1 MQKQLHSLFLIALF
15 SLLCV
20 APALAQVTTASMSGE
35 VSSNGEPVIGATIMA
50 VHTPSGTNYGTITN
64 LDGRFDL
71 QGMRTGGPYEITV
84 SYIGYQT
91 AIFKEVT
98 LQLGETYNLNVDLKE
113 SSEELDE
120 VVVTAERT
128 RFMTEKTGAALN
140 ISNEKMNSIPTIN
153 RSIEDLARI
162 SPYANGMSF
171 AGGDGRSTNFTVD
184 GANFNNNFGLNDGLP
199 GGGNPI
205 SMDAI
210 EEVQVVIAPFD
221 VRQTNFIG
229 GGINAITKSGTNTFK
244 GSAYTYHYNDNMR
257 GNRVDGESMNVPAEN
272 DKHIYGATF
281 GGPIIK
287 DKLFFFANVEYQKVP
302 STVVNWRA
310 SENGVADPD
319 NYISR
324 TTLADMQR
332 VSEFVRDRYG
342 YDTGSYTNFPADE
355 TNLKLLGRID
365 WNINNDHKLAVRYN
379 YTKNTAWNQT
389 NGNSSDTGYRLNGM
403 NRFSQYSMAFANS
416 LYSQDNKVNSVSA
429 DLNSRFSDKISNQL
443 LFTYSNIQDIRG
455 TNSSPFPFID
465 IMAGYDDVTGVQTL
479 QPYMSLGYELFTYN
493 NAVNNKIF
501 TVTDNFTS
509 YLGNHKLTAGFSYEH
524 QLANNSYMRNGTGY
538 YRYRSIDDF
547 LNGAAPETFALT
559 YGYNGETNP
568 AAQVRF
574 SQIGLYVQDEWNI
587 VQNFKLTAGIR
598 FDEILFNDDDVMRN
612 NAIYELDFGGKHIDT
627 GKWPGAK
634 LQVSP
639 RVGFVW
645 DVLKDNTLK
654 VRGGTGLFAG
664 RLPLVY
670 FTNMPTNSGMVQ
682 NAVSIVTKY
691 NDDGTIA
698 SRDPRLDLLK
708 GGMITDVNQ
717 MIETLGLPTTIS
729 PEEGQRPSA
738 VAGIDPDFKMPQVW
752 KSSIA
757 VDYQF
762 PTTFPLSITGEFM
775 YTKNVNAVN
784 MVNYN
789 IKDVDD
795 SWERFSG
802 ADNRLIYP
810 THQVTGA
817 DGKVTTVRDYQY
829 YQDLTSACVLTNT
842 HKGHGYTF
850 NVTVNASPIR
860 NLDLMASYTRTE
872 SKEITGLPGNNA
884 NSTWQGLYTIDG
896 PNFATVQR
904 SQYVIPDRLIA
915 SVNYTAEHAKPGF
928 DTHFNLF
935 YTGYSPYGNSFLYT
949 NDMNGDGIG
958 NDLMY
963 IPKDD
968 SEINFTNEAD
978 RTAFWAFVEQDSYLK
993 NHKGEYAEAY
1003 AARAPWVHRFD
1014 LSIVQDFSI
1023 KVGKTTNKL
1032 QLSLDFMNIGNLFNS
1047 KWGVRKTMANSNN
1060 GRILKYEGRD
1070 ANNGPT
1076 VSMYRDGNGGA
1087 PTETYSYNHDYNE
1100 CWSFQVGVRYIF
1112 N

>member
-789 IKDVDD
+789 IKDADD

-993 NHKGEYAEAY
+993 NHKGKYAEAY

-1070 ANNGPT
+1070 ANNVPT
-1076 VSMYRDGNGGA
+1076 FSMYRDGNGVA

>member
-789 IKDVDD
+789 IKDADD

-978 RTAFWAFVEQDSYLK
+978 RAAFWAFVEQDSYLK

-1070 ANNGPT
+1070 ANNVPT
-1076 VSMYRDGNGGA
+1076 FSMYRDGNGVA

>member
-682 NAVSIVTKY
+682 NAVSIVTRY

-1070 ANNGPT
+1070 ANNVPT
-1076 VSMYRDGNGGA
+1076 FSMYRDGNGVA

>member
-789 IKDVDD
+789 IKDADD

-850 NVTVNASPIR
+850 NLTVNASPIR

-1070 ANNGPT
+1070 ANNVPT
-1076 VSMYRDGNGGA
+1076 FSMYRDGNGVA

>member
-639 RVGFVW
+639 RVGFVG

-1070 ANNGPT
+1070 ANNVPT
-1076 VSMYRDGNGGA
+1076 FSMYRDGNGVA

>member
-15 SLLCV
+15 SLFCV

-729 PEEGQRPSA
+729 PEEGQRPSD

-1070 ANNGPT
+1070 ANNVPT
-1076 VSMYRDGNGGA
+1076 FSMYRDGNGVA

>member
-20 APALAQVTTASMSGE
+20 VPAMAQVTTASMSGE

-64 LDGRFDL
+64 MDGRFDL

-162 SPYANGMSF
+162 SPYANGMGF

-244 GSAYTYHYNDNMR
+244 GTAYTYHYNDNMR

-287 DKLFFFANVEYQKVP
+287 DKLFFFANVEYQKIP
-302 STVVNWRA
+302 STAVNWRA
-310 SENGVADPD
+310 SEDGVADPD

-332 VSEFVRDRYG
+332 VSDFVRERYG

-355 TNLKLLGRID
+355 SNLKLLGRID

-379 YTKNTAWNQT
+379 YTKNTAWNAT
-389 NGNSSDTGYRLNGM
+389 NGSSGNTGYRLPY

-416 LYSQDNKVNSVSA
+416 MYSMDNKVNSVSA

-455 TNSSPFPFID
+455 TNSDPFPFID
-465 IMAGYDDVTGVQTL
+465 IMAGYDASTGVQTL
-479 QPYMSLGYELFTYN
+479 EPYMSLGYELFTYN

-547 LNGAAPETFALT
+547 LNGAAPESFALA
-559 YGYNGETNP
+559 YGYNGNTTPN
-568 AAQVRF
+568 AQVRYNQF
-574 SQIGLYVQDEWNI
+574 GIYLQDEWSI
-587 VQNFKLTAGIR
+587 QENFKLTYGLR
-598 FDEILFNDDDVMRN
+598 LDELVFNNDDLYENRAI
-612 NAIYELDFGGKHIDT
+612 NALDFGGRHIDT
-627 GKWPGAK
+627 GSWPGAK
-634 LQVSP
+634 MQVSP

-645 DVLKDNTLK
+645 DVLNDKSLK
-654 VRGGTGLFAG
+654 VRGGTGLFTG
-664 RLPLVY
+664 RLPLVF
-670 FTNMPTNSGMVQ
+670 FTNMPSNTGMIQ
-682 NAVSIVTKY
+682 NLVSITTTY
-691 NDDGTIA
+691 NNDGTVE
-698 SRDPRLDLLK
+698 SRDPRLDLLQ

-717 MIETLGLPTTIS
+717 MIETLGLPNDA
-729 PEEGQRPSA
+729 GDGVVPSSIA
-738 VAGIDPDFKMPQVW
+738 AIDPDFRMPQIW
-752 KSSIA
+752 KSSVA

-762 PTTFPLSITGEFM
+762 PTSFPLTATAEFM
-775 YTKNVNAVN
+775 YTKNIHAVKLE
-784 MVNYN
+784 NYN
-789 IKDVDD
+789 IN
-795 SWERFSG
+795 SSNIENWERFSG

-810 THQVTGA
+810 SNFE
-817 DGKVTTVRDYQY
+817 Y
-829 YQDLTSACVLTNT
+829 YDNISDACVLTNT
-842 HKGHGYTF
+842 SKGHGYTF
-850 NVTVNASPIR
+850 NFTVNATPMK

-872 SKEITGLPGNNA
+872 SKEVSGMPGSNA
-884 NSTWQGLYTIDG
+884 TSAWGNLITIDG

-928 DTHFNLF
+928 DTHFNLL
-935 YTGYSPYGNSFLYT
+935 YTGYSPYGNSYMYT
-949 NDMNGDGIG
+949 NDMNGDGWG
-958 NDLMY
+958 YDLIY

-968 SEINFTNEAD
+968 SEINFTSEAD
-978 RTAFWAFVEQDSYLK
+978 RAAFWAFVEQDGYLSS
-993 NHKGEYAEAY
+993 HKGEYAEAY

-1014 LSIVQDFSI
+1014 LSIVQDFSV
-1023 KVGKTTNKL
+1023 KVGKSTNKL
-1032 QLSLDFMNIGNLFNS
+1032 QLSLDIMNIGNLFNS
-1047 KWGVRKTMANSNN
+1047 KWGVRKTMANSNS
-1060 GRILKYEGRD
+1060 GRILRYEGRD
-1070 ANNGPT
+1070 ANNVPT
-1076 VSMYRDGNGGA
+1076 FSMYRDGNGVA

-1100 CWSFQVGVRYIF
+1100 CWSLQVGVRYIF

>member
-20 APALAQVTTASMSGE
+20 VPAMAQVTTASMSGE

-64 LDGRFDL
+64 MDGRFDL

-244 GSAYTYHYNDNMR
+244 GTAYTYHYNDNMR

-287 DKLFFFANVEYQKVP
+287 DKLFFFANVEYQKIP
-302 STVVNWRA
+302 STAVNWRA
-310 SENGVADPD
+310 SSDGVADPD

-332 VSEFVRDRYG
+332 VSDFVRERYG

-355 TNLKLLGRID
+355 SNLKLLGRID

-379 YTKNTAWNQT
+379 YTKNTAWNAT
-389 NGNSSDTGYRLNGM
+389 NGSSGNTGYRLPY

-416 LYSQDNKVNSVSA
+416 MYSMDNKVNSVSA

-455 TNSSPFPFID
+455 TNSDPFPFID
-465 IMAGYDDVTGVQTL
+465 IMAGYDASTGVQTL
-479 QPYMSLGYELFTYN
+479 EPYMSLGYELFTYN

-547 LNGAAPETFALT
+547 LNGAAPESFALA
-559 YGYNGETNP
+559 YGYNGNTTPN
-568 AAQVRF
+568 AQVRYNQF
-574 SQIGLYVQDEWNI
+574 GIYLQDEWSI
-587 VQNFKLTAGIR
+587 QENFKLTYGLR
-598 FDEILFNDDDVMRN
+598 LDELVFNNDDLYEN
-612 NAIYELDFGGKHIDT
+612 KAINALDFGGRHIDT
-627 GKWPGAK
+627 GSWPGAK
-634 LQVSP
+634 MQVSP

-645 DVLKDNTLK
+645 DVLNDKSLK
-654 VRGGTGLFAG
+654 VRGGTGLFTG
-664 RLPLVY
+664 RLPLVF
-670 FTNMPTNSGMVQ
+670 FTNMPSNTGMIQ
-682 NAVSIVTKY
+682 NLVSITTTY
-691 NDDGTIA
+691 NNDGTVE
-698 SRDPRLDLLK
+698 SRDPRLDLLQ

-717 MIETLGLPTTIS
+717 MISTLNLPNDA
-729 PEEGQRPSA
+729 GDGVVPSSIA
-738 VAGIDPDFKMPQVW
+738 AIDPDFRMPQVW
-752 KSSIA
+752 KSSVA

-762 PTTFPLSITGEFM
+762 PTTFPLTATAEFM
-775 YTKNVNAVN
+775 YTKNIHAVKLE
-784 MVNYN
+784 NYN
-789 IKDVDD
+789 IN
-795 SWERFSG
+795 SSNIENWERFSG

-810 THQVTGA
+810 SNFE
-817 DGKVTTVRDYQY
+817 Y
-829 YQDLTSACVLTNT
+829 YDNISDACVLTNT
-842 HKGHGYTF
+842 SKGHGYTF
-850 NVTVNASPIR
+850 NFTVNATPMK

-872 SKEITGLPGNNA
+872 SKEVSGMPGSNA
-884 NSTWQGLYTIDG
+884 TSAWGNLITIDG

-928 DTHFNLF
+928 DTHFNLL
-935 YTGYSPYGNSFLYT
+935 YTGYSPYGNSYMYT
-949 NDMNGDGIG
+949 NDMNGDGWG
-958 NDLMY
+958 YDLMY

-968 SEINFTNEAD
+968 SEINFTSEAD
-978 RTAFWAFVEQDSYLK
+978 RAAFWAFVEQDGYLSS
-993 NHKGEYAEAY
+993 HKGEYAEAY

-1014 LSIVQDFSI
+1014 LSIVQDFSVKI
-1023 KVGKTTNKL
+1023 GKTTNKL
-1032 QLSLDFMNIGNLFNS
+1032 QLSLDIMNIGNLFNS
-1047 KWGVRKTMANSNN
+1047 KWGVRKTMANSNS
-1060 GRILKYEGRD
+1060 GRILRYEGRD
-1070 ANNGPT
+1070 ANNVPT
-1076 VSMYRDGNGGA
+1076 FSMYRDGNGVA

-1100 CWSFQVGVRYIF
+1100 CWSLQVGVRYIF

>member
-20 APALAQVTTASMSGE
+20 VPAMAQVTTASMSGE

-64 LDGRFDL
+64 MDGRFDL

-162 SPYANGMSF
+162 SPYANGMGF

-287 DKLFFFANVEYQKVP
+287 DKLFFFANVEYQKIP
-302 STVVNWRA
+302 STAVNWRA
-310 SENGVADPD
+310 SEDGVADPD

-355 TNLKLLGRID
+355 SNLKLLGRID

-379 YTKNTAWNQT
+379 YTKNTAWNAT
-389 NGNSSDTGYRLNGM
+389 NGSSGNTGYRLPY

-416 LYSQDNKVNSVSA
+416 MYSMDNKVNSVSA

-455 TNSSPFPFID
+455 TNSDPFPFID
-465 IMAGYDDVTGVQTL
+465 IMAGYDASTGVQTL
-479 QPYMSLGYELFTYN
+479 EPYMSLGYELFTYN

-547 LNGAAPETFALT
+547 LNGAAPESFALA
-559 YGYNGETNP
+559 YGYNGNTTPN
-568 AAQVRF
+568 AQVRYNQF
-574 SQIGLYVQDEWNI
+574 GIYLQDEWSI
-587 VQNFKLTAGIR
+587 QENFKLTYGLR
-598 FDEILFNDDDVMRN
+598 LDELVFNNDDLYENRAI
-612 NAIYELDFGGKHIDT
+612 NALDFGGRHIDT
-627 GKWPGAK
+627 GSWPGAK
-634 LQVSP
+634 MQVSP

-645 DVLKDNTLK
+645 DVLNDKSLK
-654 VRGGTGLFAG
+654 VRGGTGLFTG
-664 RLPLVY
+664 RLPLVF
-670 FTNMPTNSGMVQ
+670 FTNMPSNTGMIQ
-682 NAVSIVTKY
+682 NLVSITTTY
-691 NDDGTIA
+691 NNDGTVE
-698 SRDPRLDLLK
+698 SRDPRLDLLQ

-717 MIETLGLPTTIS
+717 MIETLGLPNDA
-729 PEEGQRPSA
+729 GDGVVPSSIA
-738 VAGIDPDFKMPQVW
+738 AIDPDFRMPQVW
-752 KSSIA
+752 KSSVA

-762 PTTFPLSITGEFM
+762 PTTFPLTATAEFM
-775 YTKNVNAVN
+775 YTKNIHAVKLE
-784 MVNYN
+784 NYN
-789 IKDVDD
+789 IN
-795 SWERFSG
+795 SSNIENWERFSG

-810 THQVTGA
+810 SNFE
-817 DGKVTTVRDYQY
+817 Y
-829 YQDLTSACVLTNT
+829 YDNISDACVLTNT
-842 HKGHGYTF
+842 SKGHGYTF
-850 NVTVNASPIR
+850 NFTVNATPMK

-872 SKEITGLPGNNA
+872 SKEVSGMPGSNA
-884 NSTWQGLYTIDG
+884 TSAWGNLITIDG

-928 DTHFNLF
+928 DTHFNLL
-935 YTGYSPYGNSFLYT
+935 YTGYSPYGNSYMYT
-949 NDMNGDGIG
+949 NDMNGDGWG
-958 NDLMY
+958 YDLIY

-968 SEINFTNEAD
+968 SEINFTSEAD
-978 RTAFWAFVEQDSYLK
+978 RAAFWAFVEQDGYLSS
-993 NHKGEYAEAY
+993 HKGEYAEAY

-1014 LSIVQDFSI
+1014 LSIVQDFSV
-1023 KVGKTTNKL
+1023 KVGKSTNKL
-1032 QLSLDFMNIGNLFNS
+1032 QLSLDIMNIGNLFNS
-1047 KWGVRKTMANSNN
+1047 KWGVRKTMANSNS
-1060 GRILKYEGRD
+1060 GRILRYEGRD
-1070 ANNGPT
+1070 ANNVPT
-1076 VSMYRDGNGGA
+1076 FSMYRDGNGVA

-1100 CWSFQVGVRYIF
+1100 CWSLQVGVRYIF

>member
-1 MQKQLHSLFLIALF
+1 MRKQLQSLVICTLLSFLCTL
-15 SLLCV
+15 SV
-20 APALAQVTTASMSGE
+20 WAQVTTASMSGE
-35 VSSNGEPVIGATIMA
+35 VTSNGEPIIGATIMA

-64 LDGRFDL
+64 MDGRFDL
-71 QGMRTGGPYEITV
+71 QGMRTGGPYEITI

-91 AIFKEVT
+91 AIYKEVT

-153 RSIEDLARI
+153 RSIEDLARV
-162 SPYANGMSF
+162 SPYANGMGF

-310 SENGVADPD
+310 SQDGVADPD

-342 YDTGSYTNFPADE
+342 YNTGSYTSFPADE

-465 IMAGYDDVTGVQTL
+465 IMAGYDASTNTQVL
-479 QPYMSLGYELFTYN
+479 EPYMSLGYELFTYN

-538 YRYRSIDDF
+538 YRYRSVDDF
-547 LNGAAPETFALT
+547 LNGAAPESFALT

-587 VQNFKLTAGIR
+587 VPNFKLTAGIR

-612 NAIYELDFGGKHIDT
+612 NAIYDLDFGGTHIDT

-682 NAVSIVTKY
+682 NAVSIVTRY

-698 SRDPRLDLLK
+698 SRDPRLDMLK

-729 PEEGQRPSA
+729 PEEGQLPSA

-762 PTTFPLSITGEFM
+762 PTSFPLSVTGEFM

-850 NVTVNASPIR
+850 NLTVNATPMR

-872 SKEITGLPGNNA
+872 SKELTGLPGNNA

-904 SQYVIPDRLIA
+904 SQYVIPDRVIA

-935 YTGYSPYGNSFLYT
+935 YTGYSSYGNSFLYT

-968 SEINFTNEAD
+968 SEIRFTNEAD
-978 RTAFWAFVEQDSYLK
+978 RAAFWAFVEQDSYLK

-1014 LSIVQDFSI
+1014 LSIVQDFSV

-1032 QLSLDFMNIGNLFNS
+1032 QLSLDIMNIGNLFNS
-1047 KWGVRKTMANSNN
+1047 KWGVRKTMANSNY

-1070 ANNGPT
+1070 ANNVPT
-1076 VSMYRDGNGGA
+1076 FSMYRDGNGVA

-1100 CWSFQVGVRYIF
+1100 CWSLQVGVRYIF

>member
-682 NAVSIVTKY
+682 NAVSIVTRY

-789 IKDVDD
+789 IKDADD

-978 RTAFWAFVEQDSYLK
+978 RAAFWAFVEQDSYLK

-1070 ANNGPT
+1070 ANNVPT
-1076 VSMYRDGNGGA
+1076 FSMYRDGNGVA

>member
-15 SLLCV
+15 GLLCV
-20 APALAQVTTASMSGE
+20 VPAMAQVTTASMSGE

-64 LDGRFDL
+64 MDGRFDL

-162 SPYANGMSF
+162 SPYANGMGF

-287 DKLFFFANVEYQKVP
+287 DKLFFFANVEYQKIP
-302 STVVNWRA
+302 STAVNWRA
-310 SENGVADPD
+310 SEDGVADPD

-355 TNLKLLGRID
+355 SNLKLLGRID

-379 YTKNTAWNQT
+379 YTKNTAWNAT
-389 NGNSSDTGYRLNGM
+389 NGSSGNTGYRLPY

-416 LYSQDNKVNSVSA
+416 MYSMDNKVNSVSA

-455 TNSSPFPFID
+455 TNSDPFPFID
-465 IMAGYDDVTGVQTL
+465 IMAGYDASTGVQTL
-479 QPYMSLGYELFTYN
+479 EPYMSLGYELFTYN

-547 LNGAAPETFALT
+547 LNGAAPESFALA
-559 YGYNGETNP
+559 YGYNGNKTPN
-568 AAQVRF
+568 AQVRYNQF
-574 SQIGLYVQDEWNI
+574 GIYLQDEWSI
-587 VQNFKLTAGIR
+587 QENFKLTYGLR
-598 FDEILFNDDDVMRN
+598 LDELVFNNDDLYENRAI
-612 NAIYELDFGGKHIDT
+612 NALDFGGRHIDT
-627 GKWPGAK
+627 GSWPGAK
-634 LQVSP
+634 MQVSP
-639 RVGFVW
+639 RAGFVW
-645 DVLKDNTLK
+645 DVLNDKSLK
-654 VRGGTGLFAG
+654 VRGGTGLFTG
-664 RLPLVY
+664 RLPLVF
-670 FTNMPTNSGMVQ
+670 FTNMPSNTGMIQ
-682 NAVSIVTKY
+682 NLVSITTTY
-691 NDDGTIA
+691 NNDGTVE
-698 SRDPRLDLLK
+698 SRDPRLDLLQ

-717 MIETLGLPTTIS
+717 MIETLGLPNDA
-729 PEEGQRPSA
+729 GDGVVPSSIA
-738 VAGIDPDFKMPQVW
+738 AIDPDFRMPQVW
-752 KSSIA
+752 KSSVA

-762 PTTFPLSITGEFM
+762 PTTFPLTATAEFM
-775 YTKNVNAVN
+775 YTKNIHAVKLE
-784 MVNYN
+784 NYN
-789 IKDVDD
+789 IN
-795 SWERFSG
+795 SSNIENWERFSG

-810 THQVTGA
+810 SNFE
-817 DGKVTTVRDYQY
+817 Y
-829 YQDLTSACVLTNT
+829 YDNISDACVLTNT
-842 HKGHGYTF
+842 SKGHGYTF
-850 NVTVNASPIR
+850 NFTVNATPMK

-872 SKEITGLPGNNA
+872 SKEVSGMPGSNA
-884 NSTWQGLYTIDG
+884 TSAWGNLITIDG

-928 DTHFNLF
+928 DTHFNLL
-935 YTGYSPYGNSFLYT
+935 YTGYSPYGNSYMYT
-949 NDMNGDGIG
+949 NDMNGDGWG
-958 NDLMY
+958 YDLMY

-968 SEINFTNEAD
+968 SEINFTSEAD
-978 RTAFWAFVEQDSYLK
+978 RAAFWAFVEQDGYLSS
-993 NHKGEYAEAY
+993 HKGEYAEAY

-1014 LSIVQDFSI
+1014 LSIVQDFSVKI
-1023 KVGKTTNKL
+1023 GKTTNKL
-1032 QLSLDFMNIGNLFNS
+1032 QLSLDIMNIGNLFNS
-1047 KWGVRKTMANSNN
+1047 KWGVRKTMANSNS
-1060 GRILKYEGRD
+1060 GRILRYEGRD
-1070 ANNGPT
+1070 ANNVPT
-1076 VSMYRDGNGGA
+1076 FSMYRDGNGVA

>member
-1060 GRILKYEGRD
+1060 GRILKYEGCD
-1070 ANNGPT
+1070 ANNVPT
-1076 VSMYRDGNGGA
+1076 FSMYRDGNGVA

>member
-682 NAVSIVTKY
+682 NAVSIVTRY

-789 IKDVDD
+789 IKDADD

-1070 ANNGPT
+1070 ANNVPT
-1076 VSMYRDGNGGA
+1076 FSMYRDGNGVA

>member
-20 APALAQVTTASMSGE
+20 VPAMAQVTTASMSGE

-64 LDGRFDL
+64 MDGRFDL

-162 SPYANGMSF
+162 SPYANGMGF

-287 DKLFFFANVEYQKVP
+287 DKLFFFANVEYQKIP
-302 STVVNWRA
+302 STAVNWRA
-310 SENGVADPD
+310 SSDGVADPD

-332 VSEFVRDRYG
+332 VSDFVRERYG

-355 TNLKLLGRID
+355 SNLKLLGRID

-379 YTKNTAWNQT
+379 YTKNTAWNAT
-389 NGNSSDTGYRLNGM
+389 NGSSGNTGYRLPY

-416 LYSQDNKVNSVSA
+416 MYSMDNKVNSVSA

-455 TNSSPFPFID
+455 TNSDPFPFID
-465 IMAGYDDVTGVQTL
+465 IMAGYDASTGVQTL
-479 QPYMSLGYELFTYN
+479 EPYMSLGYELFTYN

-547 LNGAAPETFALT
+547 LNGAAPESFALA
-559 YGYNGETNP
+559 YGYNGNTTPN
-568 AAQVRF
+568 AQVRYNQF
-574 SQIGLYVQDEWNI
+574 GIYLQDEWSI
-587 VQNFKLTAGIR
+587 QENFKLTYGLR
-598 FDEILFNDDDVMRN
+598 LDELVFNNDDLYEN
-612 NAIYELDFGGKHIDT
+612 KAINALDFGGRHIDT
-627 GKWPGAK
+627 GSWPGAK
-634 LQVSP
+634 MQVSP

-645 DVLKDNTLK
+645 DVLNDKSLK
-654 VRGGTGLFAG
+654 VRGGTGLFTG
-664 RLPLVY
+664 RLPLVF
-670 FTNMPTNSGMVQ
+670 FTNMPSNTGMIQ
-682 NAVSIVTKY
+682 NLVSITTTY
-691 NDDGTIA
+691 NNDGTVE
-698 SRDPRLDLLK
+698 SRDPRLDLLQ

-717 MIETLGLPTTIS
+717 MISTLNLPNDA
-729 PEEGQRPSA
+729 GDGVVPSSIA
-738 VAGIDPDFKMPQVW
+738 AIDPDFRMPQVW
-752 KSSIA
+752 KSSVA

-762 PTTFPLSITGEFM
+762 PTTFPLTATAEFM
-775 YTKNVNAVN
+775 YTKNIHAVKLE
-784 MVNYN
+784 NYN
-789 IKDVDD
+789 IN
-795 SWERFSG
+795 SSNIENWERFSG

-810 THQVTGA
+810 SNFE
-817 DGKVTTVRDYQY
+817 Y
-829 YQDLTSACVLTNT
+829 YDNISDACVLTNT
-842 HKGHGYTF
+842 SKGHGYTF
-850 NVTVNASPIR
+850 NFTVNATPMK

-872 SKEITGLPGNNA
+872 SKEVSGMPGSNA
-884 NSTWQGLYTIDG
+884 TSAWGNLITIDG

-928 DTHFNLF
+928 DTHFNLL
-935 YTGYSPYGNSFLYT
+935 YTGYSPYGNSYMYT
-949 NDMNGDGIG
+949 NDMNGDGWG
-958 NDLMY
+958 YDLMY

-968 SEINFTNEAD
+968 SEINFTSEAD
-978 RTAFWAFVEQDSYLK
+978 RAAFWAFVEQDGYLSS
-993 NHKGEYAEAY
+993 HKGEYAEAY

-1014 LSIVQDFSI
+1014 LSIVQDFSVKI
-1023 KVGKTTNKL
+1023 GKTTNKL
-1032 QLSLDFMNIGNLFNS
+1032 QLSLDIMNIGNLFNS
-1047 KWGVRKTMANSNN
+1047 KWGVRKTMANSNS
-1060 GRILKYEGRD
+1060 GRILRYEGRD
-1070 ANNGPT
+1070 ANNVPT
-1076 VSMYRDGNGGA
+1076 FSMYRDGNGVA

-1100 CWSFQVGVRYIF
+1100 CWSLQVGVRYIF

>member
-20 APALAQVTTASMSGE
+20 VPAMAQVTTASMSGE

-64 LDGRFDL
+64 MDGRFDL

-162 SPYANGMSF
+162 SPYANGMGF

-244 GSAYTYHYNDNMR
+244 GTAYTYHYNDNMR

-310 SENGVADPD
+310 SQDGVADPD

-429 DLNSRFSDKISNQL
+429 DLNSRFSD
-443 LFTYSNIQDIRG
+443 
-455 TNSSPFPFID
+455 
-465 IMAGYDDVTGVQTL
+465 
-479 QPYMSLGYELFTYN
+479 
-493 NAVNNKIF
+493 
-501 TVTDNFTS
+501 
-509 YLGNHKLTAGFSYEH
+509 
-524 QLANNSYMRNGTGY
+524 
-538 YRYRSIDDF
+538 
-547 LNGAAPETFALT
+547 
-559 YGYNGETNP
+559 
-568 AAQVRF
+568 
-574 SQIGLYVQDEWNI
+574 
-587 VQNFKLTAGIR
+587 
-598 FDEILFNDDDVMRN
+598 
-612 NAIYELDFGGKHIDT
+612 
-627 GKWPGAK
+627 
-634 LQVSP
+634 
-639 RVGFVW
+639 
-645 DVLKDNTLK
+645 
-654 VRGGTGLFAG
+654 
-664 RLPLVY
+664 
-670 FTNMPTNSGMVQ
+670 
-682 NAVSIVTKY
+682 
-691 NDDGTIA
+691 
-698 SRDPRLDLLK
+698 
-708 GGMITDVNQ
+708 
-717 MIETLGLPTTIS
+717 
-729 PEEGQRPSA
+729 
-738 VAGIDPDFKMPQVW
+738 
-752 KSSIA
+752 
-757 VDYQF
+757 
-762 PTTFPLSITGEFM
+762 
-775 YTKNVNAVN
+775 
-784 MVNYN
+784 
-789 IKDVDD
+789 
-795 SWERFSG
+795 
-802 ADNRLIYP
+802 
-810 THQVTGA
+810 
-817 DGKVTTVRDYQY
+817 
-829 YQDLTSACVLTNT
+829 
-842 HKGHGYTF
+842 
-850 NVTVNASPIR
+850 
-860 NLDLMASYTRTE
+860 
-872 SKEITGLPGNNA
+872 
-884 NSTWQGLYTIDG
+884 
-896 PNFATVQR
+896 
-904 SQYVIPDRLIA
+904 
-915 SVNYTAEHAKPGF
+915 
-928 DTHFNLF
+928 
-935 YTGYSPYGNSFLYT
+935 
-949 NDMNGDGIG
+949 
-958 NDLMY
+958 
-963 IPKDD
+963 
-968 SEINFTNEAD
+968 
-978 RTAFWAFVEQDSYLK
+978 
-993 NHKGEYAEAY
+993 
-1003 AARAPWVHRFD
+1003 
-1014 LSIVQDFSI
+1014 
-1023 KVGKTTNKL
+1023 
-1032 QLSLDFMNIGNLFNS
+1032 
-1047 KWGVRKTMANSNN
+1047 
-1060 GRILKYEGRD
+1060 
-1070 ANNGPT
+1070 
-1076 VSMYRDGNGGA
+1076 
-1087 PTETYSYNHDYNE
+1087 
-1100 CWSFQVGVRYIF
+1100 
-1112 N
+1112 

>member
-1070 ANNGPT
+1070 ANNVPT
-1076 VSMYRDGNGGA
+1076 FSMYRDGNGVA

>member
-15 SLLCV
+15 GLLCV
-20 APALAQVTTASMSGE
+20 VPAMAQVTTASMSGE

-64 LDGRFDL
+64 MDGRFDL

-162 SPYANGMSF
+162 SPYANGMGF

-244 GSAYTYHYNDNMR
+244 GTAYTYHYNDNMR

-310 SENGVADPD
+310 SQDGVADPD

-455 TNSSPFPFID
+455 TNSNPFPFID
-465 IMAGYDDVTGVQTL
+465 IMAGYDASTNTQTL
-479 QPYMSLGYELFTYN
+479 EPYMSLGYELFTYN

-509 YLGNHKLTAGFSYEH
+509 YLGAHKLTAGFSYEH

-574 SQIGLYVQDEWNI
+574 NQIGFYVQDEWNI

-598 FDEILFNDDDVMRN
+598 FDELFFNSDDVMRN

-627 GKWPGAK
+627 GKWPGARM
-634 LQVSP
+634 QFSP

-645 DVLKDNTLK
+645 DVLKDNSLK

-682 NAVSIVTKY
+682 NAVSIVTRY

-698 SRDPRLDLLK
+698 SRDPRLDLLQ

-729 PEEGQRPSA
+729 PEEGQLPSA

-752 KSSIA
+752 KSSVA

-762 PTTFPLSITGEFM
+762 PTSFPLSATAEFM

-810 THQVTGA
+810 THQETDA
-817 DGKVTTVRDYQY
+817 NGKTTTIRDYQY
-829 YQDLTSACVLTNT
+829 YQNLTSACVLTNT
-842 HKGHGYTF
+842 HKGYGYTF
-850 NVTVNASPIR
+850 NLTVNATPMR

-872 SKEITGLPGNNA
+872 SKELTGLPGNNA

-968 SEINFTNEAD
+968 SEINFTSEAD
-978 RTAFWAFVEQDSYLK
+978 RAAFWAFVEQDGYLSS
-993 NHKGEYAEAY
+993 HKGEYAEAY

-1014 LSIVQDFSI
+1014 LSIVQDFSV
-1023 KVGKTTNKL
+1023 KVGKSTNKL
-1032 QLSLDFMNIGNLFNS
+1032 QLSLDIMNIGNLFNS
-1047 KWGVRKTMANSNN
+1047 KWGVRKTMANSNS
-1060 GRILKYEGRD
+1060 GRILRYEGRD
-1070 ANNGPT
+1070 ANNVPT
-1076 VSMYRDGNGGA
+1076 FSMYRDGNGVA

-1100 CWSFQVGVRYIF
+1100 CWSLQVGVRYIF

>member
-789 IKDVDD
+789 IKDADD

-1070 ANNGPT
+1070 ANNVPT
-1076 VSMYRDGNGGA
+1076 FSMYRDGNGVA

>member
-789 IKDVDD
+789 IKDADD

-817 DGKVTTVRDYQY
+817 DGKATTVRDYQY

-850 NVTVNASPIR
+850 NLTVNASPIR

-935 YTGYSPYGNSFLYT
+935 YTG
-949 NDMNGDGIG
+949 
-958 NDLMY
+958 
-963 IPKDD
+963 
-968 SEINFTNEAD
+968 
-978 RTAFWAFVEQDSYLK
+978 
-993 NHKGEYAEAY
+993 
-1003 AARAPWVHRFD
+1003 
-1014 LSIVQDFSI
+1014 
-1023 KVGKTTNKL
+1023 
-1032 QLSLDFMNIGNLFNS
+1032 
-1047 KWGVRKTMANSNN
+1047 
-1060 GRILKYEGRD
+1060 
-1070 ANNGPT
+1070 
-1076 VSMYRDGNGGA
+1076 
-1087 PTETYSYNHDYNE
+1087 
-1100 CWSFQVGVRYIF
+1100 
-1112 N
+1112 

>member
-612 NAIYELDFGGKHIDT
+612 NAIYELDFGGKHIDS
-627 GKWPGAK
+627 AK
-634 LQVSP
+634 
-639 RVGFVW
+639 
-645 DVLKDNTLK
+645 
-654 VRGGTGLFAG
+654 
-664 RLPLVY
+664 
-670 FTNMPTNSGMVQ
+670 
-682 NAVSIVTKY
+682 
-691 NDDGTIA
+691 
-698 SRDPRLDLLK
+698 
-708 GGMITDVNQ
+708 
-717 MIETLGLPTTIS
+717 
-729 PEEGQRPSA
+729 
-738 VAGIDPDFKMPQVW
+738 
-752 KSSIA
+752 
-757 VDYQF
+757 
-762 PTTFPLSITGEFM
+762 
-775 YTKNVNAVN
+775 
-784 MVNYN
+784 
-789 IKDVDD
+789 
-795 SWERFSG
+795 
-802 ADNRLIYP
+802 
-810 THQVTGA
+810 
-817 DGKVTTVRDYQY
+817 
-829 YQDLTSACVLTNT
+829 
-842 HKGHGYTF
+842 
-850 NVTVNASPIR
+850 
-860 NLDLMASYTRTE
+860 
-872 SKEITGLPGNNA
+872 
-884 NSTWQGLYTIDG
+884 WQGD
-896 PNFATVQR
+896 
-904 SQYVIPDRLIA
+904 
-915 SVNYTAEHAKPGF
+915 
-928 DTHFNLF
+928 
-935 YTGYSPYGNSFLYT
+935 
-949 NDMNGDGIG
+949 
-958 NDLMY
+958 
-963 IPKDD
+963 
-968 SEINFTNEAD
+968 
-978 RTAFWAFVEQDSYLK
+978 
-993 NHKGEYAEAY
+993 
-1003 AARAPWVHRFD
+1003 
-1014 LSIVQDFSI
+1014 
-1023 KVGKTTNKL
+1023 KL
-1032 QLSLDFMNIGNLFNS
+1032 
-1047 KWGVRKTMANSNN
+1047 
-1060 GRILKYEGRD
+1060 
-1070 ANNGPT
+1070 
-1076 VSMYRDGNGGA
+1076 
-1087 PTETYSYNHDYNE
+1087 
-1100 CWSFQVGVRYIF
+1100 
-1112 N
+1112 

>member
-15 SLLCV
+15 GLLCV
-20 APALAQVTTASMSGE
+20 VPAMAQVTTASMSGE

-64 LDGRFDL
+64 MDGRFDL

-162 SPYANGMSF
+162 SPYANGMGF

-287 DKLFFFANVEYQKVP
+287 DKLFFFANVEYQKIP
-302 STVVNWRA
+302 STAVNWRA
-310 SENGVADPD
+310 SSDGVADPD

-332 VSEFVRDRYG
+332 VSDFVRERYG

-355 TNLKLLGRID
+355 SNLKLLGRID

-379 YTKNTAWNQT
+379 YTKNTAWNAT
-389 NGNSSDTGYRLNGM
+389 NGSSGNTGYRLPY

-416 LYSQDNKVNSVSA
+416 MYSMDNKVNSVSA

-455 TNSSPFPFID
+455 TNSDPFPFID
-465 IMAGYDDVTGVQTL
+465 IMAGYDASTGVQTL
-479 QPYMSLGYELFTYN
+479 EPYMSLGYELFTYN

-547 LNGAAPETFALT
+547 LNGAAPESFALA
-559 YGYNGETNP
+559 YGYNGNKTPN
-568 AAQVRF
+568 AQVRYNQF
-574 SQIGLYVQDEWNI
+574 GIYLQDEWSI
-587 VQNFKLTAGIR
+587 QENFKLTYGLR
-598 FDEILFNDDDVMRN
+598 LDELVFNNDDLYENRAI
-612 NAIYELDFGGKHIDT
+612 NALDFGGRHIDT
-627 GKWPGAK
+627 GSWPGAK
-634 LQVSP
+634 MQVSP
-639 RVGFVW
+639 RAGFVW
-645 DVLKDNTLK
+645 DVLNDKSLK
-654 VRGGTGLFAG
+654 VRGGTGLFTG
-664 RLPLVY
+664 RLPLVF
-670 FTNMPTNSGMVQ
+670 FTNMPSNTGMIQ
-682 NAVSIVTKY
+682 NLVSITTTY
-691 NDDGTIA
+691 NNDGTVE
-698 SRDPRLDLLK
+698 SRDPRLDLLQ

-717 MIETLGLPTTIS
+717 MIETLGLPNDA
-729 PEEGQRPSA
+729 GDGVVPSSIA
-738 VAGIDPDFKMPQVW
+738 AIDPDFRMPQVW
-752 KSSIA
+752 KSSVA

-762 PTTFPLSITGEFM
+762 PTTFPLTATAEFM
-775 YTKNVNAVN
+775 YTKNIHAVKLE
-784 MVNYN
+784 NYN
-789 IKDVDD
+789 IN
-795 SWERFSG
+795 SSNIENWERFSG

-810 THQVTGA
+810 SNFE
-817 DGKVTTVRDYQY
+817 Y
-829 YQDLTSACVLTNT
+829 YDNISDACVLTNT
-842 HKGHGYTF
+842 SKGHGYTF
-850 NVTVNASPIR
+850 NFTVNATPMK

-872 SKEITGLPGNNA
+872 SKEVSGMPGSNA
-884 NSTWQGLYTIDG
+884 TSAWGNLITIDG

-928 DTHFNLF
+928 DTHFNLL
-935 YTGYSPYGNSFLYT
+935 YTGYSPYGNSYMYT
-949 NDMNGDGIG
+949 NDMNGDGWG
-958 NDLMY
+958 YDLMY

-978 RTAFWAFVEQDSYLK
+978 RAAFWAFVEQDGYLSS
-993 NHKGEYAEAY
+993 HKGEYAEAY

-1014 LSIVQDFSI
+1014 LSIVQDFSV
-1023 KVGKTTNKL
+1023 KVGKSTNKL
-1032 QLSLDFMNIGNLFNS
+1032 QLSLDIMNIGNLFNS
-1047 KWGVRKTMANSNN
+1047 KWGVRKTMANSNS
-1060 GRILKYEGRD
+1060 GRILRYEGRD
-1070 ANNGPT
+1070 ANNVPT
-1076 VSMYRDGNGGA
+1076 FSMYRDGNGVA

-1100 CWSFQVGVRYIF
+1100 CWSLQVGVRYIF

>member
-162 SPYANGMSF
+162 SPYANGMGF

-244 GSAYTYHYNDNMR
+244 GTAYTYHYNDNMR

-287 DKLFFFANVEYQKVP
+287 DKLFFFANVEYQKIP
-302 STVVNWRA
+302 STAVNWRA
-310 SENGVADPD
+310 SEDGVADPD

-332 VSEFVRDRYG
+332 VSDFVRERYG

-355 TNLKLLGRID
+355 SNLKLLGRID

-379 YTKNTAWNQT
+379 YTKNTAWNAT
-389 NGNSSDTGYRLNGM
+389 NGSSGNTGYRLPY

-416 LYSQDNKVNSVSA
+416 MYSMDNKVNSVSA

-455 TNSSPFPFID
+455 TNSDPFPFID
-465 IMAGYDDVTGVQTL
+465 IMAGYDASTGVQTL
-479 QPYMSLGYELFTYN
+479 EPYMSLGYELFTYN

-547 LNGAAPETFALT
+547 LNGAAPESFALA
-559 YGYNGETNP
+559 YGYNGNTTPN
-568 AAQVRF
+568 AQVRYNQF
-574 SQIGLYVQDEWNI
+574 GIYLQDEWSI
-587 VQNFKLTAGIR
+587 QENFKLTYGLR
-598 FDEILFNDDDVMRN
+598 LDELVFNNDDLYENRAI
-612 NAIYELDFGGKHIDT
+612 NALDFGGRHIDT
-627 GKWPGAK
+627 GSWPGAK
-634 LQVSP
+634 MQVSP
-639 RVGFVW
+639 RAGFVW
-645 DVLKDNTLK
+645 DVLNDKSLK
-654 VRGGTGLFAG
+654 VRGGTGLFTG
-664 RLPLVY
+664 RLPLVF
-670 FTNMPTNSGMVQ
+670 FTNMPSNTGMIQ
-682 NAVSIVTKY
+682 NLVSITTTY
-691 NDDGTIA
+691 NNDGTVE
-698 SRDPRLDLLK
+698 SRDPRLDLLQ

-717 MIETLGLPTTIS
+717 MIETLGLPNDA
-729 PEEGQRPSA
+729 GDGVVPSSIA
-738 VAGIDPDFKMPQVW
+738 AIDPDFRMPQVW
-752 KSSIA
+752 KSSVA

-762 PTTFPLSITGEFM
+762 PTTFPLTATAEFM
-775 YTKNVNAVN
+775 YTKNIHAVKLE
-784 MVNYN
+784 NYN
-789 IKDVDD
+789 IN
-795 SWERFSG
+795 SSNIENWERFSG

-810 THQVTGA
+810 SNFE
-817 DGKVTTVRDYQY
+817 Y
-829 YQDLTSACVLTNT
+829 YDNISDACVLTNT
-842 HKGHGYTF
+842 SKGHGYTF
-850 NVTVNASPIR
+850 NFTVNATPMK

-872 SKEITGLPGNNA
+872 SKEVSGMPGSNA
-884 NSTWQGLYTIDG
+884 TSAWGNLITIDG

-928 DTHFNLF
+928 DTHFNLL
-935 YTGYSPYGNSFLYT
+935 YTGYSPYGNSYMYT
-949 NDMNGDGIG
+949 NDMNGDGWG
-958 NDLMY
+958 YDLMY

-968 SEINFTNEAD
+968 SEINFTSEAD
-978 RTAFWAFVEQDSYLK
+978 RAAFWAFVEQDGYLSS
-993 NHKGEYAEAY
+993 HKGEYAEAY

-1014 LSIVQDFSI
+1014 LSIVQDFSV
-1023 KVGKTTNKL
+1023 KVGKSTNKL
-1032 QLSLDFMNIGNLFNS
+1032 QLSLDIMNIGNLFNS
-1047 KWGVRKTMANSNN
+1047 KWGVRKTMANSNS
-1060 GRILKYEGRD
+1060 GRILRYEGRD
-1070 ANNGPT
+1070 ANNVPT
-1076 VSMYRDGNGGA
+1076 FSMYRDGNGVA

-1100 CWSFQVGVRYIF
+1100 CWSLQVGVRYIF

>member
-15 SLLCV
+15 GLLCV
-20 APALAQVTTASMSGE
+20 VPAMAQVTTASMSGE

-64 LDGRFDL
+64 MDGRFDL

-162 SPYANGMSF
+162 SPYANGMGF

-244 GSAYTYHYNDNMR
+244 GTAYTYHYNDNMR

-287 DKLFFFANVEYQKVP
+287 DKLFFFANVEYQKIP
-302 STVVNWRA
+302 STAVNWRA
-310 SENGVADPD
+310 SEDGVADPD

-332 VSEFVRDRYG
+332 VSDFVRERYG

-355 TNLKLLGRID
+355 SNLKLLGRID

-379 YTKNTAWNQT
+379 YTKNTAWNAT
-389 NGNSSDTGYRLNGM
+389 NGSSGNTGYRLPY

-416 LYSQDNKVNSVSA
+416 MYSMDNKVNSVSA

-455 TNSSPFPFID
+455 TNSDPFPFID
-465 IMAGYDDVTGVQTL
+465 IMAGYDASTGVQTL
-479 QPYMSLGYELFTYN
+479 EPYMSLGYELFTYN

-547 LNGAAPETFALT
+547 LNGAAPESFALA
-559 YGYNGETNP
+559 YGYNGNTTPN
-568 AAQVRF
+568 AQVRYNQF
-574 SQIGLYVQDEWNI
+574 GIYLQDEWSI
-587 VQNFKLTAGIR
+587 QENFKLTYGLR
-598 FDEILFNDDDVMRN
+598 LDELVFNNDDLYENRAI
-612 NAIYELDFGGKHIDT
+612 NALDFGGRHIDT
-627 GKWPGAK
+627 GSWPGAK
-634 LQVSP
+634 MQVSP
-639 RVGFVW
+639 RAGFVW
-645 DVLKDNTLK
+645 DVLNDKSLK
-654 VRGGTGLFAG
+654 VRGGTGLFTG
-664 RLPLVY
+664 RLPLVF
-670 FTNMPTNSGMVQ
+670 FTNMPSNTGMIQ
-682 NAVSIVTKY
+682 NLVSITTTY
-691 NDDGTIA
+691 NNDGTVE
-698 SRDPRLDLLK
+698 SRDPRLDLLQ

-717 MIETLGLPTTIS
+717 MIETLGLPNDA
-729 PEEGQRPSA
+729 GDGVVPSSIA
-738 VAGIDPDFKMPQVW
+738 AIDPDFRMPQVW
-752 KSSIA
+752 KSSVA

-762 PTTFPLSITGEFM
+762 PTTFPLTATAEFM
-775 YTKNVNAVN
+775 YTKNIHAVKLE
-784 MVNYN
+784 NYN
-789 IKDVDD
+789 IN
-795 SWERFSG
+795 SSNIENWERFSG

-810 THQVTGA
+810 SNFE
-817 DGKVTTVRDYQY
+817 Y
-829 YQDLTSACVLTNT
+829 YDNISDACVLTNT
-842 HKGHGYTF
+842 SKGHGYTF
-850 NVTVNASPIR
+850 NFTVNATPMK

-872 SKEITGLPGNNA
+872 SKEVSGMPGSNA
-884 NSTWQGLYTIDG
+884 TSAWGNLITIDG

-928 DTHFNLF
+928 DTHFNLL
-935 YTGYSPYGNSFLYT
+935 YTGYSPYGNSYMYT
-949 NDMNGDGIG
+949 NDMNGDGWG
-958 NDLMY
+958 YDLIY

-968 SEINFTNEAD
+968 SEINFTSEAD
-978 RTAFWAFVEQDSYLK
+978 RAAFWAFVEQDGYLSS
-993 NHKGEYAEAY
+993 HKGEYAEAY

-1014 LSIVQDFSI
+1014 LSIVQDFSV
-1023 KVGKTTNKL
+1023 KVGKSTNKL
-1032 QLSLDFMNIGNLFNS
+1032 QLSLDIMNIGNLFNS
-1047 KWGVRKTMANSNN
+1047 KWGVRKTMANSNS
-1060 GRILKYEGRD
+1060 GRILRYEGRD
-1070 ANNGPT
+1070 ANNVPT
-1076 VSMYRDGNGGA
+1076 FSMYRDGNGVA

-1100 CWSFQVGVRYIF
+1100 CWSLQVGVRYIF

>member
-15 SLLCV
+15 GLLCV
-20 APALAQVTTASMSGE
+20 VPAMAQVTTASMSGE

-64 LDGRFDL
+64 MDGRFDL

-162 SPYANGMSF
+162 SPYANGMGF

-244 GSAYTYHYNDNMR
+244 GTAYTYHYNDNMR

-287 DKLFFFANVEYQKVP
+287 DKLFFFANVEYQKIP
-302 STVVNWRA
+302 STAVNWRA
-310 SENGVADPD
+310 SEDGVADPD

-355 TNLKLLGRID
+355 SNLKLLGRID

-379 YTKNTAWNQT
+379 YTKNTAWNAT
-389 NGNSSDTGYRLNGM
+389 NGSSGNTGYRLPY

-416 LYSQDNKVNSVSA
+416 MYSMDNKVNSVSA

-455 TNSSPFPFID
+455 TNSDPFPFID
-465 IMAGYDDVTGVQTL
+465 IMAGYDASTGVQTL
-479 QPYMSLGYELFTYN
+479 EPYMSLGYELFTYN

-547 LNGAAPETFALT
+547 LNGAAPESFALA
-559 YGYNGETNP
+559 YGYNGNKTPN
-568 AAQVRF
+568 AQVRYNQF
-574 SQIGLYVQDEWNI
+574 GIYLQDEWSI
-587 VQNFKLTAGIR
+587 QENFKLTYGLR
-598 FDEILFNDDDVMRN
+598 LDELVFNNDDLYENRAI
-612 NAIYELDFGGKHIDT
+612 NALDFGGRHIDT
-627 GKWPGAK
+627 GSWPGAK
-634 LQVSP
+634 MQVSP
-639 RVGFVW
+639 RAGFVW
-645 DVLKDNTLK
+645 DVLNDKSLK
-654 VRGGTGLFAG
+654 VRGGTGLFTG
-664 RLPLVY
+664 RLPLVF
-670 FTNMPTNSGMVQ
+670 FTNMPSNTGMIQ
-682 NAVSIVTKY
+682 NLVSITTTY
-691 NDDGTIA
+691 NNDGTVE
-698 SRDPRLDLLK
+698 SRDPRLDLLQ

-717 MIETLGLPTTIS
+717 MIETLGLPNDA
-729 PEEGQRPSA
+729 GDGVVPSSIA
-738 VAGIDPDFKMPQVW
+738 AIDPDFRMPQVW
-752 KSSIA
+752 KSSVA

-762 PTTFPLSITGEFM
+762 PTTFPLTATAEFM
-775 YTKNVNAVN
+775 YTKNIHAVKLE
-784 MVNYN
+784 NYN
-789 IKDVDD
+789 IN
-795 SWERFSG
+795 SSNIENWERFSG

-810 THQVTGA
+810 SNFE
-817 DGKVTTVRDYQY
+817 Y
-829 YQDLTSACVLTNT
+829 YDNISDACVLTNT
-842 HKGHGYTF
+842 SKGHGYTF
-850 NVTVNASPIR
+850 NFTVNATPMK

-872 SKEITGLPGNNA
+872 SKEVSGMPGSNA
-884 NSTWQGLYTIDG
+884 TSAWGNLITIDG

-928 DTHFNLF
+928 DTHFNLL
-935 YTGYSPYGNSFLYT
+935 YTGYSPYGNSYMYT
-949 NDMNGDGIG
+949 NDMNGDGWG
-958 NDLMY
+958 YDLMY

-968 SEINFTNEAD
+968 SEINFTSEAD
-978 RTAFWAFVEQDSYLK
+978 RAAFWAFVEQDGYLSS
-993 NHKGEYAEAY
+993 HKGEYAEAY

-1014 LSIVQDFSI
+1014 LSIVQDFSV
-1023 KVGKTTNKL
+1023 KVGKSTNKL
-1032 QLSLDFMNIGNLFNS
+1032 QLSLDIMNIGNLFNS
-1047 KWGVRKTMANSNN
+1047 KWGVRKTMANSNS
-1060 GRILKYEGRD
+1060 GRILRYEGRD
-1070 ANNGPT
+1070 ANNVQT
-1076 VSMYRDGNGGA
+1076 FSMYRDGNGVA

-1100 CWSFQVGVRYIF
+1100 CWSLQVGVRYIF